1 VIEADKNKIT
11 VINYEDSAI
20 DTIVPER
27 HMFMGNAYFYGK
39 IVSMFG
45 NDIVKNKKKSN
56 GIL

>member
-1 VIEADKNKIT
+1 M
-11 VINYEDSAI
+11 INYEDSAI